1 MAEVSNQIS
10 KIDSEEN
17 NQKKTA
23 AEASFKKLQPE
34 EFYRHHIEKGIRPDG
49 RSSLT
54 SFRPVSISPDSIS
67 TAEGSA
73 IVKQGE
79 TIIACGI
86 KAEIAKPRTET
97 PNQGYIVPNLE
108 LSPMCHSQFKPGPPS
123 ETAQVASYFINEV
136 IQNSKIIDL
145 EKLCIKPGKH
155 VWAIYIDLICLNYD
169 GNILDVSI
177 KALCAALRS
186 AKLPR
191 IEIKDKSDEEGV
203 IKIDEN
209 EEINVDIENRIAFP
223 INNNIPYCCTIAVF
237 DDDTLLIDPTEEEE
251 KISHA
256 TVTVVVQIQEKGQC
270 EICHLHKPGG
280 MAISRDVLQKCQA
293 LAKKQARLI
302 QKAIDAAVPVSE
314 FTNK

>member
-1 MAEVSNQIS
+1 MIS
-10 KIDSEEN
+10 YS
-17 NQKKTA
+17 Q
-23 AEASFKKLQPE
+23 
-34 EFYRHHIEKGIRPDG
+34 GIRPDG

-54 SFRPVSISPDSIS
+54 SFRPVSISSNSIT

-79 TIIACGI
+79 TIISCGI

-97 PNQGYIVPNLE
+97 PNEGMCNIIESGLRSRVFLFIPNVIKFLSCNYTFLYLLGYVVPNLE

-256 TVTVVVQIQEKGQC
+256 TITVVVQVT
-270 EICHLHKPGG
+270 L
-280 MAISRDVLQKCQA
+280 ISYTSHRKNYQLV
-293 LAKKQARLI
+293 
-302 QKAIDAAVPVSE
+302 
-314 FTNK
+314 